1 LIDLTSPIA
10 SRTGF
15 EEGGEPRFREV
26 KHTLRLLFTNPV
38 SAAGAA
44 GVLVLILVTMFAPYI
59 ATHDPFVIHLP
70 EKFLP
75 PSRAHLF
82 GTDYLGRDIFSR
94 VVWGSRI
101 SLTVGFITLL
111 ESSILGTVIGLV
123 AGFKGGVVDSVT
135 MRITDIFLAF
145 PSIILAL
152 AVAAALGRGLTS
164 VMIALGITWWP
175 LYARLIRGQ
184 TLSIREEQYIEA
196 ARLSGAGGLRIMFK
210 HILPNCIAPLMVQ
223 ISMDVGFTILA
234 AASMGFL
241 GIGAQ
246 PPSPEWGLMCA
257 MGSRYIVQ
265 QWWLS
270 TFPGLAIF
278 LSVISFNLIGDG
290 LRDILDPRLRR
301 G

>member
-1 LIDLTSPIA
+1 LTVPVESETGTAA
-10 SRTGF
+10 SGR
-15 EEGGEPRFREV
+15 EGARFQET
-26 KHTLRLLFTNPV
+26 KYTLRLLLSNPI
-38 SAAGAA
+38 SAAGMV
-44 GVLVLILVTMFAPYI
+44 GVVFLFCVMVFAPYI
-59 ATHDPFVIHLP
+59 VTHNPLDIHLYD
-70 EKFLP
+70 KFLP
-75 PSRAHLF
+75 PSSAHLF
-82 GTDYLGRDIFSR
+82 GTDHLGRDIFSR
-94 VVWGSRI
+94 VVMGSRI
-101 SLTVGFITLL
+101 SLTIGFITLI
-111 ESSILGTVIGLV
+111 ESTVLGTVIGLF
-123 AGFKGGVVDSVT
+123 AGYKGGAIDSVM

-164 VMIALGITWWP
+164 VMVALGVTWWP

-184 TLSIREEQYIEA
+184 TLSIRREQYIEA
-196 ARLSGAGGLRIMFK
+196 ARLSGAGTLRIMYR

-223 ISMDVGFTILA
+223 VSMDVGFTILA
-234 AASMGFL
+234 AAGMGFL

-246 PPSPEWGLMCA
+246 PPSPDWGLMCA
-257 MGSRYIVQ
+257 TGSRYLVQ

-278 LSVISFNLIGDG
+278 LSVISFNLLGDG

>member
-1 LIDLTSPIA
+1 MTSPVTA
-10 SRTGF
+10 RTGF
-15 EEGGEPRFREV
+15 EEGGEPRFLEIRYAL
-26 KHTLRLLFTNPV
+26 HLLFTNPV
-38 SAAGAA
+38 SAAGAV
-44 GVLVLILVTMFAPYI
+44 GVLVLMVVMIFAPFI
-59 ATHDPFVIHLP
+59 ATHDPYAIQLP
-70 EKFLP
+70 QKFMP
-75 PSRAHLF
+75 PSWDHFF
-82 GTDYLGRDIFSR
+82 GTDYLGRDVFSR

-101 SLTVGFITLL
+101 SLSVGFITLL
-111 ESSILGTVIGLV
+111 ESAILGTVIGLV
-123 AGFKGGVVDSVT
+123 AGFKGGAVDSVT

-164 VMIALGITWWP
+164 VMVALGITWWP

-196 ARLSGAGGLRIMFK
+196 ARLSGASGLRIMFK
-210 HILPNCIAPLMVQ
+210 HILPNCMAPLMVQ
-223 ISMDVGFTILA
+223 VSMDVGFTILA

-246 PPSPEWGLMCA
+246 PPSPEWGLTCA
-257 MGSRYIVQ
+257 LGSRYIVQ

-270 TFPGLAIF
+270 TFPGMAIF

>member
-1 LIDLTSPIA
+1 MIDLTSPIA

>member
-1 LIDLTSPIA
+1 MTVPVESETGTAA
-10 SRTGF
+10 SGR
-15 EEGGEPRFREV
+15 EGARFQET
-26 KHTLRLLFTNPV
+26 KYTLRLLLSNPI
-38 SAAGAA
+38 SAAGMV
-44 GVLVLILVTMFAPYI
+44 GVVFLFCVMVFAPYI
-59 ATHDPFVIHLP
+59 VTHNPLDIHLYD
-70 EKFLP
+70 KFLP
-75 PSRAHLF
+75 PSSAHLF
-82 GTDYLGRDIFSR
+82 GTDHLGRDIFSR
-94 VVWGSRI
+94 VVMGSRI
-101 SLTVGFITLL
+101 SLTIGFITLI
-111 ESSILGTVIGLV
+111 ESTVLGTVIGLF
-123 AGFKGGVVDSVT
+123 AGYKGGAIDSVM

-164 VMIALGITWWP
+164 VMVALGVTWWP

-184 TLSIREEQYIEA
+184 TLSIRREQYIEA
-196 ARLSGAGGLRIMFK
+196 ARLSGAGTLRIMYR

-223 ISMDVGFTILA
+223 VSMDVGFTILA
-234 AASMGFL
+234 AAGMGFL

-246 PPSPEWGLMCA
+246 PPSPDWGLMCA
-257 MGSRYIVQ
+257 TGSRYLVQ

-278 LSVISFNLIGDG
+278 LSVISFNLLGDG

>member
-1 LIDLTSPIA
+1 MTFTVA
-10 SRTGF
+10 SRIGF
-15 EEGGEPRFREV
+15 EEEGEQRFREV
-26 KHTLRLLFTNPV
+26 KHTLHLLFDNPV

-44 GVLVLILVTMFAPYI
+44 GVLVLIMVMMFAPYI
-59 ATHDPFVIHLP
+59 ATHDPFAIQLP

-152 AVAAALGRGLTS
+152 AVAAALGRGITS

-196 ARLSGAGGLRIMFK
+196 ARLSGASGLRIMFK

-257 MGSRYIVQ
+257 LGSRYIVQ

-278 LSVISFNLIGDG
+278 LSVVSFNLMGDG